1 MHAYERLKI
10 LFRAL
15 QRGSKFCRTFI
26 DTNRDTTNTKI
37 LNPCTW
43 LAEIYGRIEFFGNY
57 SKQMKRNL
65 IPSIVVIDKM
75 DTWSI
80 ADLN

>member
-43 LAEIYGRIEFFGNY
+43 LAEIYGRIEFICNY
-57 SKQMKRNL
+57 SKQIKRNL

-75 DTWSI
+75 HTWSI

>member
-1 MHAYERLKI
+1 MFRLKNSFQILFILNNNSNHNYNKSPPLYRIFSFINIDNVMHAYERLKI

-37 LNPCTW
+37 LNPCT
-43 LAEIYGRIEFFGNY
+43 
-57 SKQMKRNL
+57 
-65 IPSIVVIDKM
+65 
-75 DTWSI
+75 
-80 ADLN
+80 